1 VAFARSGGLA
11 VIVPRL
17 VASLDEEWSGTTVG
31 LPEGSWVD
39 VLTGE
44 KVDGGHASVAAL
56 LRRFPVAVLGREA

>member
-17 VASLDEEWSGTTVG
+17 VASLDTEWPGTTVG
-31 LPEGSWVD
+31 LPEGEWVD

-44 KVDGGHASVAAL
+44 KADGGRASVAAL
-56 LRRFPVAVLGREA
+56 LRRFPVAILGREA